1 MQSLSLFFNFSPKK
15 DNSSYSSQVSIDI
28 GTLPNWFMKGTLLF
42 TLPNGFNDF
51 ELSIQYMRQSLRKHP
66 LACKP

>member
-1 MQSLSLFFNFSPKK
+1 MQWHANLNVGFLSPKGGGESPIIGYK
-15 DNSSYSSQVSIDI
+15 SI
-28 GTLPNWFMKGTLLF
+28 KSCLF

>member
-1 MQSLSLFFNFSPKK
+1 MQTLMLFFLSPKEGGGSPIIGYK
-15 DNSSYSSQVSIDI
+15 SI
-28 GTLPNWFMKGTLLF
+28 KSCLF

-51 ELSIQYMRQSLRKHP
+51 ELSIQYMRESLRKHP

>member
-1 MQSLSLFFNFSPKK
+1 MQTLMLVFLSPKEGGGGSPIIGYK
-15 DNSSYSSQVSIDI
+15 SI
-28 GTLPNWFMKGTLLF
+28 KSCLF

>member
-1 MQSLSLFFNFSPKK
+1 MQWHANLNVGFLSLNKGGSTIIGYK
-15 DNSSYSSQVSIDI
+15 SI
-28 GTLPNWFMKGTLLF
+28 KSCLF

>member
-1 MQSLSLFFNFSPKK
+1 MIVFKNMQWHANLNVSFLSPK
-15 DNSSYSSQVSIDI
+15 DGPIIGYTSI
-28 GTLPNWFMKGTLLF
+28 KSCLF
-42 TLPNGFNDF
+42 TLPNGFNDL